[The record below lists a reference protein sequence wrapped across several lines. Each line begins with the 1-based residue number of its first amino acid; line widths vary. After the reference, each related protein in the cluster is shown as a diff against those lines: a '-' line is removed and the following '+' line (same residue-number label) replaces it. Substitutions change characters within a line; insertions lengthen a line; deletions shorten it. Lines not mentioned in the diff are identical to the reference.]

1 MSARDLIFSPT
12 DEETGIHCGKVQ
24 TVFLKLPGKQAA
36 GPAGWQIRAKLT
48 VYVWL
53 GVVKHKKYF
62 YSGLPLGYEQ
72 TPELRNAE
80 RPKALSPSNI
90 HYLEK
95 HVSNFCKDH

>member
-12 DEETGIHCGKVQ
+12 EEEKGVHCGKVQ

-36 GPAGWQIRAKLT
+36 GSAGWHIRAKLT

-53 GVVKHKKYF
+53 GIVKHKKSF
-62 YSGLPLGYEQ
+62 YSGLPSGYEQ

-80 RPKALSPSNI
+80 KPRALSPSTI

-95 HVSNFCKDH
+95 HVSFICI